1 MKITKNLGDL
11 FLAIFLLLTGLAGLG
26 VGFPYL
32 DLITALVALAAGV
45 LKLIGK

>member
-11 FLAIFLLLTGLAGLG
+11 LLAIFLLLSGLAGLG
-26 VGFPYL
+26 VSFPFL
-32 DLITALVALAAGV
+32 GLITALVALAAGV